1 MITKTIPY
9 VDFNGKKRIEDF
21 HFHLN
26 KPELLELD
34 ASYEGGWQAHL
45 QRIVNSNSNAEIFST
60 MKDFILRSFGVK
72 SEDGRR
78 LMKGPEIRRSFEECP
93 AYEILLMELC
103 LGPDAAKIS
112 ADFINGVIPADM
124 RDTATADTATP
135 AAIPAAT

>member
-9 VDFNGKKRIEDF
+9 TDFNGKARIEDF
-21 HFHLN
+21 NFHLS

-34 ASYEGGWQAHL
+34 ASYEGGWNAHL
-45 QRIVNSNSNAEIFST
+45 KRVVNTNNNAEIFST
-60 MKDFILRSFGVK
+60 MKDFILRAFGVK

-78 LMKGPEIRRSFEECP
+78 FMKGDDIRRSFEESP

-103 LGPDAAKIS
+103 LGPDAAKI
-112 ADFINGVIPADM
+112 AAEFINGVIPADM
-124 RDTATADTATP
+124 HNGDATP

>member
-9 VDFNGKKRIEDF
+9 TDFNGKKRIEDF
-21 HFHLN
+21 NFHLS

-45 QRIVNSNSNAEIFST
+45 RRIVNTNNNAEIYST

-78 LMKGPEIRRSFEECP
+78 FMKGDEIRRSFEESP
-93 AYEILLMELC
+93 AFEILLMELC
-103 LGPDAAKIS
+103 LGPDPAKAA
-112 ADFINGVIPADM
+112 ADFINGVVPADM
-124 RDTATADTATP
+124 SQGNTP
-135 AAIPAAT
+135 AAIPAAI